1 MKTLN
6 IQIIINGNKIATRM
20 EKKGFEDNLSGMFE
34 VIGILDNL
42 CETEKARVQTLY
54 QGVKK
59 E

>member
-1 MKTLN
+1 
-6 IQIIINGNKIATRM
+6 M